1 MKQEKKYIFWDWNG
15 TLFDDAEVI
24 LGCINGSLGAFAC
37 APLSMDAFR
46 EVQVDKLSDFYSA
59 VGVPKDK
66 IDSALKTEREIFHS
80 AYEPKADA
88 ASLRQGA
95 TDVLGQLAEGRV
107 SNIIL
112 SNHIA
117 DQIVRRLK
125 RHDIHH
131 YFEDVLA
138 YLNHATQFRD
148 LTKGERLRRYMEEKK
163 LSPAQALI
171 IGDTKEEVDIARD
184 HGLCSVAITGGLA
197 SETRLLSARPDH
209 LIHSLDALPPIL
221 KERGFLA

>member
-1 MKQEKKYIFWDWNG
+1 MKQEKSYIFWDWNG

-24 LGCINGSLGAFAC
+24 LSCINGSLGAFAC

-46 EVQVDKLSDFYSA
+46 EVQVDNLSDFYST

-66 IDSALKTEREIFHS
+66 IDSALKSEREIFHT
-80 AYEPKADA
+80 AYEPKADT
-88 ASLRQGA
+88 ASLRPGA
-95 TDVLGQLAEGRV
+95 TDVLSQLAEGRV

-112 SNHIA
+112 SNHIT

-125 RHDIHH
+125 LHDIHRH
-131 YFEDVLA
+131 FEDVLA
-138 YLNHATQFRD
+138 YLNRATQFRD
-148 LTKGERLRRYMEEKK
+148 LTKGERLQRYMQEKA
-163 LSPAQALI
+163 LSPAQGVI
-171 IGDTKEEVDIARD
+171 IGDTKEEVDIAHE

-197 SETRLLSARPDH
+197 SETRLRKANPDH
-209 LIHSLDALPPIL
+209 LIHALDELPPLL